1 MKLAVQKMYSVAVL
15 TNKYEIESSL
25 KLVKTFTRYIIKTCR
40 NILQNFVCLLQK
52 KEHVKKM

>member
-25 KLVKTFTRYIIKTCR
+25 KLVKTFTGI
-40 NILQNFVCLLQK
+40 
-52 KEHVKKM
+52 